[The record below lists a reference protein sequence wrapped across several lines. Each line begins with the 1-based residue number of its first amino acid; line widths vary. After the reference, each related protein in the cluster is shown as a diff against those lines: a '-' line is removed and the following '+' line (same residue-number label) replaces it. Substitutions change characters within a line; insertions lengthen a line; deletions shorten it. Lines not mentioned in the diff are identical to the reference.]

1 MEMLLEQCSE
11 IADNLLNIADVSNE
25 KKQSVSSRCG
35 FYISESFK
43 RLMDEHSIIQ
53 VNLDELKYLDQKD
66 IESLGWKPD
75 NERQWSLESPDR
87 YSCFYMD
94 DASMTFYED
103 RNVVSIKC
111 KNKFTNTINVNSCS
125 FRIKNKSELKAL
137 MQQLN
142 IIE

>member
-1 MEMLLEQCSE
+1 MEESKYYTPTIEEFHIGFEYEVLAEDFGINTFLWLKHTNPYRIEILENFIE
-11 IADNLLNIADVSNE
+11 SNY
-25 KKQSVSSRCG
+25 VR
-35 FYISESFK
+35 
-43 RLMDEHSIIQ
+43 
-53 VNLDELKYLDQKD
+53 VKYLDRED

-75 NERQWSLESPDR
+75 KERQWSVESTDR
-87 YSCFYMD
+87 HSCFYMY

-125 FRIKNKSELKAL
+125 FRIKNKSELKVL

-142 IIE
+142 ITE